1 MNTTE
6 ETNLP
11 KVYEA
16 AEVEARWYKYWID
29 EGQFT
34 PTLEPDDKRPSF
46 SIVIPPPNVTGSLHL
61 GHALNTTLQDIM
73 ARYKRLKGY
82 NVLWVPGLDHAGI
95 ATQNVVERQLKEEGR
110 SRQDLGREAFIE
122 RVWEWKEESGG
133 TIINQLKRLGA
144 SCDWTRL
151 RFTMDEGLSKAVRQ
165 VFTTLYKDD
174 LIYQGNY
181 IINWCPRC
189 HTALSDVEVE
199 TNETEGR
206 LWHMTYPLK
215 DGTGSITVATTRPE
229 TMLGDL
235 AVAVN
240 PEDERYIDMIGKTL
254 LMPITGREIP
264 VIADEYV
271 AKDFG
276 TGAVKIT
283 PAHDFNDFE
292 MAKRHNL
299 EPLKIMDIE
308 GAINENAP
316 EPYQGLDRY
325 VARKKVIA
333 ELKEANLLPK
343 EDAHKIMLGSC
354 YRCHTTVEPMLS
366 KQWFVK
372 VAPLAGPAIK
382 AVEDGDVRFTPKGWE
397 NTYFDWMHNIRDW
410 CISRQLWWGHRI
422 PAWHCAKCEHITV
435 ELEDPTKC
443 AGCASTEITQDPDV
457 LDTWFS
463 SALWPFS
470 TLGWPEDS
478 PEQKQF
484 YPTSTLF
491 TSFDIIFFWVARM
504 IMMGLKFKKEVPF
517 KEIYIHALIRDSEG
531 KKMSK
536 SKGNVIDPLTMMEKY
551 GTDALRFTLA
561 AFAAQ
566 GRDIKLAEERI
577 EGYRNFTNKLWN
589 LARFTLMHIENP
601 EEPVQVRELKDIS
614 EEKLSTI
621 DRWILT
627 GLSEATETVTAA
639 FEKYEFDTAA
649 KGLYS
654 FVWHELCDWY
664 VELIKKD
671 LWGENGPERKEI
683 AVSVLSGVLKETLKL
698 MHPIMPF
705 ITEEIYARLPG
716 TTPGILL
723 TTLADDLPA
732 YPKEAALTTSLMEVV
747 KAIRNIRTEMNINQ
761 SAPLECICFTKDEA
775 TKESLL
781 AQTNHIKALTR
792 IGSLS
797 VEKSGT
803 RPAGSAFTLAK
814 IDNGPEIEVFIP
826 LKGHVDFGAERKRI
840 GKTLAKLDNEIQG
853 LTKKLGNEKFIGR
866 APAEVVEKEK
876 AKLTRATL
884 EKTKIEESLA
894 RLKDLEA

>member
-1 MNTTE
+1 MSATE

-16 AEVEARWYKYWID
+16 AEVEARWYKYWIE

-34 PTLEPDDKRPSF
+34 PKEDGCEKPSF

-95 ATQNVVERQLKEEGR
+95 ATQNVVERQLKEEGLT
-110 SRQDLGREAFIE
+110 RQDIGREAFIE
-122 RVWEWKEESGG
+122 RVWKWKEESGG
-133 TIINQLKRLGA
+133 TILNQLKRLGA

-151 RFTMDEGLSKAVRQ
+151 RFTMDEGLSKAVRA
-165 VFTTLYKDD
+165 VFTTLYKDG
-174 LIYQGNY
+174 LIYRGDY

-199 TNETEGR
+199 TSETESL
-206 LWHMTYPLK
+206 LWHMTYPLS

-229 TMLGDL
+229 TMLGDR

-240 PEDERYIDMIGKTL
+240 PEDERYKDVIGKTL
-254 LMPITGREIP
+254 LMPVTGREIP
-264 VIADEYV
+264 VIADEHV
-271 AKDFG
+271 AEEFG

-283 PAHDFNDFE
+283 PAHDFNDFD
-292 MAKRHNL
+292 MAKRHGL
-299 EPLKIMDIE
+299 EPLKIMDIT
-308 GAINENAP
+308 GAINKNAP
-316 EPYQGLDRY
+316 QAYRGLDRY
-325 VARKKVIA
+325 EARKKVVA
-333 ELKEANLLPK
+333 ELKEAGLLPK
-343 EDAHKIMLGSC
+343 EEPHKVMLGSC
-354 YRCHTTVEPMLS
+354 YRCHTVVEPMLS

-372 VAPLAGPAIK
+372 VAPLAAPAIK
-382 AVEDGDVRFTPKGWE
+382 AVEDEDIRFTPKAWE
-397 NTYFDWMHNIRDW
+397 NTYFEWMRNIRDW
-410 CISRQLWWGHRI
+410 CISRQIWWGHRI
-422 PAWHCAKCEHITV
+422 PAWHCVGCGHVTV
-435 ELEDPTKC
+435 ELKDPDRC
-443 AGCASTEITQDPDV
+443 AGCGSADITQDPDV

-470 TLGWPEDS
+470 TLGWPDDT
-478 PEQKQF
+478 PEQDRF

-504 IMMGLKFKKEVPF
+504 IMMGLKFKDEVPF
-517 KEIYIHALIRDSEG
+517 KEIYIHALIRDAEG

-536 SKGNVIDPLTMMEKY
+536 SKGNVIDPLVMMEKY

-589 LARFTLMHIENP
+589 LARFALMHIDNP
-601 EEPVQVRELKDIS
+601 EEPVTIKELEDIP
-614 EEKLSTI
+614 EDELSAV

-627 GLSEATETVTAA
+627 RLSVTTGAVGAA
-639 FEKYEFDTAA
+639 FEKYEFDAAA

-671 LWGENGPERKEI
+671 LWGENGRERK
-683 AVSVLSGVLKETLKL
+683 AVAISVLSGVLKETMKL
-698 MHPIMPF
+698 LHPIMPF
-705 ITEEIYARLPG
+705 ITEEIYAKLPG
-716 TTPGILL
+716 TTPGIML
-723 TTLADDLPA
+723 TTINDNLPA
-732 YPKEAALTTSLMEVV
+732 YPKEAALTASLMEVI

-761 SAPLECICFTKDEA
+761 SAPLECICFTKDKA
-775 TKESLL
+775 TKDSLL
-781 AQTNHIKALTR
+781 SYAGHIKALTR
-792 IGSLS
+792 IGSLT
-797 VEKSGT
+797 VEASGA

-814 IDNGPEIEVFIP
+814 TENGPATEVFIP
-826 LKGHVDFGAERKRI
+826 LKGHVDFDAERRRI
-840 GKTLAKLDNEIQG
+840 GKTMAKLEAEITL
-853 LTKKLGNEKFIGR
+853 LTKKLANEKFTGR
-866 APAEVVEKEK
+866 APAQVVEKEK
-876 AKLTRATL
+876 AKLAEASI
-884 EKTKIEESLA
+884 EKIKIEESLS
-894 RLKDLEA
+894 RLKELEA